1 MSSGNSQPLRRR
13 ARVTGRA
20 ARIVVDVS
28 TIFSMT
34 WDTRA
39 GEVIPKSE
47 DVALE
52 NGAVKL
58 QAVIL

>member
-1 MSSGNSQPLRRR
+1 
-13 ARVTGRA
+13 VTGRA